1 MLENTDVT
9 APTRAVCNF
18 LISTHVEVE
27 VELELEE
34 DGFDSDMMIT
44 RGWLTQLHA
53 DSAGIKLIIK

>member
-18 LISTHVEVE
+18 WISTPVEVE

-34 DGFDSDMMIT
+34 DGFDMMIT
-44 RGWLTQLHA
+44 RGGLTQLHA
-53 DSAGIKLIIK
+53 DSALN